1 MTRDAHLRM
10 VRESE
15 VTDAAEAPSSGPLDI
30 DELFRELAPYV
41 AAVGLRLLGRRDEVE
56 DLVQDVFLA
65 AHRARKK
72 LRVRHEARR
81 WLTVVAV
88 RCARRRLRFRYL
100 RGWLRLD
107 DQAPEL
113 LVTAGASP
121 EDQAFLAQVYAVL
134 DRLPVDERLA
144 WTLRYVQG
152 EKLAVVAELMG
163 CSLATAKRR
172 IASAQEAIT
181 GEVADSPESQ
191 T

>member
-1 MTRDAHLRM
+1 MTRDAHLRV
-10 VRESE
+10 VRAD

-41 AAVGLRLLGRRDEVE
+41 AAVGLRLLGRRDEAD

-65 AHRARKK
+65 AYRARKK
-72 LRVRHEARR
+72 LCVRHEAKR

-88 RCARRRLRFRYL
+88 RAARRRLRFRYL

-181 GEVADSPESQ
+181 GEVADSPESS

>member
-1 MTRDAHLRM
+1 MTRDAHLHL
-10 VRESE
+10 VAETD
-15 VTDAAEAPSSGPLDI
+15 VTDVADASAAGSLDI
-30 DELFRELAPYV
+30 DELFRDLAPYV

-65 AHRARKK
+65 AHRARRK

-88 RCARRRLRFRYL
+88 RYARRRLRFRAL
-100 RGWLRLD
+100 RGWLRFD
-107 DQAPEL
+107 DHEPEN
-113 LVTAGASP
+113 LVTPGATP
-121 EDQAFLAQVYAVL
+121 EDNAFLAQVYALL
-134 DRLPVDERLA
+134 DRQSIEERLA

-172 IASAQEAIT
+172 IASAQEAIAR
-181 GEVADSPESQ
+181 ELAE
-191 T
+191 